1 MYKILSKGSFVQC
14 TNAARGSCSGG
25 RIIQVVAQSHD
36 IEGEQREN
44 RCQLSTSNATAV
56 SFSIFSKP
64 FFQNPNSFPNRKKM
78 YTFFFSDNFVIL
90 KIRIDTHMPSQIIT
104 PKRLNESRYY
114 RNLESN
120 LCFANFSQKSNRRI
134 CFVCF
139 FTLHGKQIKFVCSFL
154 GRICGTPICF

>member
-1 MYKILSKGSFVQC
+1 MSIVDIKCYSSQLFNIFQAILSKSEF
-14 TNAARGSCSGG
+14 
-25 RIIQVVAQSHD
+25 
-36 IEGEQREN
+36 
-44 RCQLSTSNATAV
+44 
-56 SFSIFSKP
+56 FSK
-64 FFQNPNSFPNRKKM
+64 QKENV
-78 YTFFFSDNFVIL
+78 YFFFSDNFVIL

-139 FTLHGKQIKFVCSFL
+139 FTLHGKQIKFVRSFF
-154 GRICGTPICF
+154 GRIYGSPICFLILSDF